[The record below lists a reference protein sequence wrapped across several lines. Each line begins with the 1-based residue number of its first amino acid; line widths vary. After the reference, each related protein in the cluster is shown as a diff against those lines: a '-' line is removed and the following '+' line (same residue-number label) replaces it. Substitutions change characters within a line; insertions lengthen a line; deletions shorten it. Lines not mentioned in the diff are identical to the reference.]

1 MEIDKYYRIVTEIV
15 YKIVPKNYSVKII
28 WILQSEPNPA
38 QNNLQVATPPSLQD
52 VAPLVTM
59 VPPVPQILQPASLPN
74 LPVIHHQQQ
83 PQVIYLQPV
92 QPTEF
97 IVVSKKKKSERT
109 PDWLFTR
116 PVLQI
121 IAAMKSGFIQ
131 KKINVILSLTLSLG
145 FTGMPC
151 FGAPANRQRC
161 IETKNC

>member
-1 MEIDKYYRIVTEIV
+1 MMEIDKYYRIVTEIV

-38 QNNLQVATPPSLQD
+38 HNNLQAATPPSLQD

-74 LPVIHHQQQ
+74 LPVIHQQQQ

-97 IVVSKKKKSERT
+97 IVVSKKKSQKGR
-109 PDWLFTR
+109 R
-116 PVLQI
+116 I
-121 IAAMKSGFIQ
+121 GFLPGQ
-131 KKINVILSLTLSLG
+131 SFRK
-145 FTGMPC
+145 
-151 FGAPANRQRC
+151 
-161 IETKNC
+161 